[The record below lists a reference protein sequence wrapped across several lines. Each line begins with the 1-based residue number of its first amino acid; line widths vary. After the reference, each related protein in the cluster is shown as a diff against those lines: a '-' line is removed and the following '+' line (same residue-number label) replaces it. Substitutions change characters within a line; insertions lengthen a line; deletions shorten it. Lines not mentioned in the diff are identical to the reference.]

1 MEKSYRIEKSDSKVH
16 WDEVVLEHG
25 GHPLQLWG
33 WGDLKAAY
41 NWEVERFFIIE
52 DDVTIGAVQLL
63 IRKLPKPF
71 GQLLYVPRG
80 PVVIGDRKAA
90 VYEQL
95 IAYAKRAHKAVSL
108 IIEPDSEEAPTGEE
122 WVKSDNTILSP
133 HTLVLDL
140 TRPEGSLLADMSKK
154 TRQYIRKSAGDGL
167 VVKKIGNPDDIT
179 ACLEIYKE
187 TADRAKFNLHKEQYY
202 YDLHNKLGEN
212 SVIFGCYE
220 GSQLVSFLWLAIS
233 ESVAF
238 ELYGGVNA
246 RGQELRA
253 NYTLKWEAIRRTKQ
267 WGIERYDLNGL
278 INDGISNFKRGFASH
293 ENELAGTYELP
304 MSWLYPL
311 WSKVLPTGKRILQRL
326 RRSN

>member
-1 MEKSYRIEKSDSKVH
+1 MEKTYRIEKSDSKVH
-16 WDEVVLEHG
+16 WDEFVLENG

-52 DDVTIGAVQLL
+52 DDATIGAAQLL

-80 PVVIGDRKAA
+80 PVVVGDNYAA

-95 IAYAKRAHKAVSL
+95 VAYAERAHKAIALTV
-108 IIEPDSEEAPTGEE
+108 EPDSDLPPLGEH
-122 WVKSDNTILSP
+122 WVQSSNTILSP
-133 HTLVLDL
+133 HTLILDL

-154 TRQYIRKSAGDGL
+154 TRQYIRKSAADGL

-179 ACLEIYKE
+179 ECLEIYKE
-187 TADRAKFNLHKEQYY
+187 TASRAEFNLHKDQYY
-202 YDLHNKLGEN
+202 YDLHDKLGEN
-212 SVIFGCYE
+212 SVIFGCYDN
-220 GSQLVSFLWLAIS
+220 GTLVAFLWLAIS

-238 ELYGGVNA
+238 ELYGGVNE

-253 NYTLKWEAIRRTKQ
+253 NYTLKWEAIRRVKQ
-267 WGIERYDLNGL
+267 WGVQRYDLNGL
-278 INDGISNFKRGFASH
+278 INDGISNFKRGFGSH
-293 ENELAGTYELP
+293 ENELAGTYDIP

-311 WSKVLPTGKRILQRL
+311 WSKILPGGKRVIQRL
-326 RRSN
+326 RRR